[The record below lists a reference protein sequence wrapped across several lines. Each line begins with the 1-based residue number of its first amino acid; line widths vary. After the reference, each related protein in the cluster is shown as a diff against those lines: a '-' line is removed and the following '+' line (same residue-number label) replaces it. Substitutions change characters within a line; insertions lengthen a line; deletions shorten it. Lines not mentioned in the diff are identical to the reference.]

1 MPFCLKSNN
10 MHHTTRRSSD
20 CLLAASRHACKSLQR
35 LCLALCCLAVAG
47 CEREPVL
54 NLHQGGPDIELGIPE
69 VDLDLNVVWN
79 YLFNYDTEYNWQ
91 AEWIYGWDDT
101 DQSLF
106 GPIGY
111 IAPSAFEVR
120 RYFTGNVPFG
130 THASPYKHFVSG
142 QHVRAKYDFGY
153 WDILAWSNINTPD
166 GVQNIRI
173 DERSTYDYVTAYTGQ
188 TMNPSPY
195 AAPQF
200 PHSFYQPE
208 ELFAGYD
215 RGIEIN
221 RNLNGFTFDEERNC
235 WVRQLEMTL
244 QPVTYIY
251 LVQVLLRHNNRS
263 GRKVT
268 SIDGN
273 ANLSGMARSVNLN
286 TGITGPD
293 AVTVNFFMRMKHD
306 LADKGGEKVDVIGGK
321 ALTFG
326 IPKLNPSSL
335 STRHY
340 LESLKKVGA
349 ADLNN
354 RHYVD
359 VKMQFYNGKDS
370 TFVFDVTNSVRRLF
384 RGGVITIE
392 LDMDKVPIP
401 NRSGGSGFDAVVED
415 FEEKQWEFDM

>member
-1 MPFCLKSNN
+1 

-20 CLLAASRHACKSLQR
+20 CLLAASRQVCKSLQR

-54 NLHQGGPDIELGIPE
+54 NLHQGGPDIEIGIPE

-111 IAPSAFEVR
+111 TAPSAFEVR

-251 LVQVLLRHNNRS
+251 LR
-263 GRKVT
+263 
-268 SIDGN
+268 
-273 ANLSGMARSVNLN
+273 
-286 TGITGPD
+286 
-293 AVTVNFFMRMKHD
+293 
-306 LADKGGEKVDVIGGK
+306 E
-321 ALTFG
+321 
-326 IPKLNPSSL
+326 
-335 STRHY
+335 
-340 LESLKKVGA
+340 
-349 ADLNN
+349 
-354 RHYVD
+354 
-359 VKMQFYNGKDS
+359 
-370 TFVFDVTNSVRRLF
+370 
-384 RGGVITIE
+384 
-392 LDMDKVPIP
+392 
-401 NRSGGSGFDAVVED
+401 
-415 FEEKQWEFDM
+415 FEIIF